1 MSAAF
6 ADPQP
11 RHLGTQ
17 EGGLSLS
24 ISRLLLSDKKNDSN
38 GAETALIMEGMGVR

>member
-1 MSAAF
+1 VSVAF
-6 ADPQP
+6 VDQQP

-24 ISRLLLSDKKNDSN
+24 ISRILLSDKKNEKN
-38 GAETALIMEGMGVR
+38 GSKNAIKIDGIQ

>member
-24 ISRLLLSDKKNDSN
+24 ISRLLLSDKKNEKN
-38 GAETALIMEGMGVR
+38 GSENAIKIDGMRQK